1 MLKTATNLPLDVRIN
16 VERAL
21 QEDVGSG
28 DVTASLIPEL
38 QMVTATIICREAA
51 VICGRPWVGEVL
63 RQVAPSFTAHWYLE
77 DGQLCEP
84 RQAVVSI
91 SGPAHHL
98 LTAERTCLNFL

>member
-38 QMVTATIICREAA
+38 QMVSK
-51 VICGRPWVGEVL
+51 RPTDTVL
-63 RQVAPSFTAHWYLE
+63 AGS
-77 DGQLCEP
+77 
-84 RQAVVSI
+84 
-91 SGPAHHL
+91 
-98 LTAERTCLNFL
+98 